1 VNHELITSVL
11 ALAGTLLVALLGF
24 YQWRKQNANPNRAA
38 NAATRRD
45 AFEGLWE
52 RLEQIN
58 MDLRKT
64 RSEIPSLEGQLHS
77 INEYFLGH
85 SLYFDDQDQV
95 TINNYV
101 GALHRVRA
109 IIDRDGDDQMNEQY
123 RLTGPIDI
131 RGLEELRAATRERS
145 TWGSAWRQRDYDFF
159 TSAQFREILAQ
170 EKIKLIT
177 WRELD
182 RVSTGK

>member
-1 VNHELITSVL
+1 MNHELITSLL
-11 ALAGTLLVALLGF
+11 ALAGTLLVALLSF

-38 NAATRRD
+38 NAAARRD
-45 AFEGLWE
+45 AFAGLWE

-64 RSEIPSLEGQLHS
+64 RSEIPSLDGQLHS

-85 SLYFDDQDQV
+85 SLYFDDEDQV

-123 RLTGPIDI
+123 HRTGRIDI
-131 RGLEELRAATRERS
+131 RGLEELRAAINEMEKYRAIIKEK
-145 TWGSAWRQRDYDFF
+145 
-159 TSAQFREILAQ
+159 AQKVASL
-170 EKIKLIT
+170 
-177 WRELD
+177 
-182 RVSTGK
+182 V

>member
-38 NAATRRD
+38 NAAARRD
-45 AFEGLWE
+45 AFAGLWE

-64 RSEIPSLEGQLHS
+64 RSEIPSLDGQLHS

-85 SLYFDDQDQV
+85 SLYFDDEDQV
-95 TINNYV
+95 TINKYV

-123 RLTGPIDI
+123 HLTGPIDI
-131 RGLEELRAATRERS
+131 RGLEELRAATNEMEKYRAIIKEK
-145 TWGSAWRQRDYDFF
+145 
-159 TSAQFREILAQ
+159 AQKVASL
-170 EKIKLIT
+170 
-177 WRELD
+177 
-182 RVSTGK
+182 V

>member
-1 VNHELITSVL
+1 MNHELITSLL
-11 ALAGTLLVALLGF
+11 ALAGTLLVALLSF

-38 NAATRRD
+38 NAAARRD
-45 AFEGLWE
+45 AFAGLWE

-64 RSEIPSLEGQLHS
+64 RSEIPSLDGQLHS

-85 SLYFDDQDQV
+85 SLYFDDEDQV

-123 RLTGPIDI
+123 HRTGRIDI
-131 RGLEELRAATRERS
+131 RGLEELRAATNEMEKYRAIIKEK
-145 TWGSAWRQRDYDFF
+145 
-159 TSAQFREILAQ
+159 AQKVASL
-170 EKIKLIT
+170 
-177 WRELD
+177 
-182 RVSTGK
+182 V